1 MAVGFLFLVLHQES
15 EIKKNLFVLPE
26 TSGRSSQYWLR
37 EYKILS
43 YTAKYTKVYEPGPS
57 SRVREAALGHRGWA
71 GVCSCFFCVW
81 HRVCFDRMGEKK
93 IRGPCSPQK
102 NLFLAQNS
110 LFFFLQKKI
119 PAFLYSVLRRFLRS
133 PRCFLGVNFFY
144 ARLAALS
151 KKGNSCHAHGKF
163 SVPLALEH
171 GVGSHG

>member
-110 LFFFLQKKI
+110 LFFFLQKKSQRFCTAFCAGFCAARAAFWELI
-119 PAFLYSVLRRFLRS
+119 FFMPAL
-133 PRCFLGVNFFY
+133 P
-144 ARLAALS
+144 
-151 KKGNSCHAHGKF
+151 
-163 SVPLALEH
+163 P
-171 GVGSHG
+171 